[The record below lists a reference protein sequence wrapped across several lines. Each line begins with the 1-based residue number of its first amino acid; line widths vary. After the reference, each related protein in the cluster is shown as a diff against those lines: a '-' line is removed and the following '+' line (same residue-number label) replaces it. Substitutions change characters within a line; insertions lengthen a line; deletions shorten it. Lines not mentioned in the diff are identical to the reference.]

1 MITFVQGK
9 LIEKTPTYAVI
20 ETSGIG
26 YMIHIS
32 LNTYAQI
39 ANLEQCLLHTH
50 LSIKEDSH
58 SLYGFFTLEER
69 AFFRL
74 LIAVSGVGAN
84 TARLILSSLSPDELT
99 QAILSENVNS
109 IKSVKG
115 IGLKTAQRLIIE
127 LKDKIAKG
135 NFSGEKIIIS
145 HNRNKDEAL
154 SALMMLGFPKNSAD
168 MVIDKIQKAEGLD
181 LSVEELVKKSLKML

>member
-1 MITFVQGK
+1 MTGF
-9 LIEKTPTYAVI
+9 
-20 ETSGIG
+20 
-26 YMIHIS
+26 
-32 LNTYAQI
+32 
-39 ANLEQCLLHTH
+39 
-50 LSIKEDSH
+50 LSAS
-58 SLYGFFTLEER
+58 

-135 NFSGEKIIIS
+135 NFSVEKITIS

>member
-39 ANLEQCLLHTH
+39 AHLEQCLLHTH
-50 LSIKEDSH
+50 LSIKEDAH

-99 QAILSENVNS
+99 QAILTENVSS

-135 NFSGEKIIIS
+135 NFSTEKITVS

-154 SALMMLGFPKNSAD
+154 SALMILGFPKNSAD

-181 LSVEELVKKSLKML
+181 LSVEELIKKSLKML